1 MTPAPRPRARLIK
14 RLLIGAAILL
24 GLGMVAPFGLLGIV
38 IAQDGWDEWQRC
50 RDHREFDPAVWND
63 PARSLEPPYLRS
75 CMVDDLLAQ
84 NLLLQKT
91 EAEVIAL
98 LGTPE
103 PPENGFGDYD
113 LVFVVGPERSFIS
126 IDYEWLLLNLDDQ
139 GRVQETLLMT
149 D

>member
-1 MTPAPRPRARLIK
+1 MTPSPPPRIRWLAYL
-14 RLLIGAAILL
+14 LMGGGALIGLGTIAPL
-24 GLGMVAPFGLLGIV
+24 GLLAVAV
-38 IAQDGWDEWQRC
+38 AQDGWEEWQRC
-50 RDHREFDPAVWND
+50 RGHTDFDPAVWND
-63 PARSLEPPYLRS
+63 PTRSLEPPYLRS

-84 NLLLQKT
+84 GLLLQKT
-91 EAEVIAL
+91 EAEVIDL

-103 PPENGFGDYD
+103 PPEHGFSDYD

-139 GRVQETLLMT
+139 GRVQDTLLMT